1 MTSIILFG
9 TLFAL
14 IILSVPIG
22 IAIALSTIFTIV
34 FATDIDLSAMAQKT
48 FTSLDSFPLLAIP
61 FFMLTGLLMG
71 KGGVARRL
79 IDLAG
84 TLVGW
89 MVGGLAM
96 ITVLGC
102 MFFAAIS
109 GSGPA
114 TVAAIGSFMIPEMRA
129 KNYGAGFSAAITA
142 AAGSIGVLI
151 PPSIPLVLFGV
162 VGTVSIGSLFLA
174 GILPGILVGVSLMVI
189 SYILMKRNKNID
201 PPEIKTISFRSVL
214 KALNEAKWALIA
226 PIIILGGIYGGIVT
240 PTESAVVAI
249 VYSLFVGI
257 FIHKE
262 LRWKEIKDCF
272 IETINITGISL
283 YMVGLSSTFAFLLT
297 IERIP
302 QTLAEAL
309 MTISESPIVILLI
322 INLFLLIVGAFIDT
336 IAAIVILTPI
346 LLPIA
351 MEIGVDPIHFG
362 IIMIANLAIGFV
374 TPPVGANLF
383 VASAIGR
390 ISVEHLSRSMVPIF
404 ITLIVS
410 LLIITYVP
418 WFSTFI
424 PNLSN

>member
-9 TLFAL
+9 SLFLL
-14 IILSVPIG
+14 ILLSVPVGISIG
-22 IAIALSTIFTIV
+22 LSTLFTLV
-34 FATDIDLSAMAQKT
+34 FATDLDVSTMAQRT

-129 KNYGAGFSAAITA
+129 KNYGAGFASAITA

-162 VGTVSIGSLFLA
+162 VGSVSIGSLFMA
-174 GILPGILVGVSLMVI
+174 GILPGIVVGISLMVI
-189 SYILMKRNKNID
+189 SYILMKRNKDIE
-201 PPEIKTISFRSVL
+201 PPEIKTVSIRSVL

-262 LRWKEIKDCF
+262 LKWKEIKECF
-272 IETINITGISL
+272 VETISITGISL
-283 YMVGLSSTFAFLLT
+283 YMVGLSATFAYLLT

-302 QTLAEAL
+302 QSLAETL
-309 MTISESPIVILLI
+309 TTISENPIVILLI
-322 INLFLLIVGAFIDT
+322 INAFLLVVGAFIDT

-346 LLPIA
+346 LLPVA
-351 MEIGVDPIHFG
+351 AQIGVDPIHFG
-362 IIMIANLAIGFV
+362 VIMIANLAIGFV

-383 VASAIGR
+383 VASAIGKV
-390 ISVEHLSRSMVPIF
+390 SLEKLSRSMVPIF
-404 ITLIVS
+404 VALIVA
-410 LLIITYVP
+410 LMVITYIP
-418 WFSTFI
+418 ELSTFI
-424 PNLSN
+424 PSLSD